1 MIDRQFQGFGDV
13 PIAASTFGNP
23 DDPPLLLLP
32 GGGQSRRVW
41 DDAGRALAAA
51 GRYAVSID
59 LRSHG
64 ESGRPGDRRY
74 DLDAHVR
81 DLSAILAQFSSRPV
95 VVGASLGG
103 WIAMATLGEGEPD
116 LATGL
121 VLVDAP
127 PQIDAKAARALG
139 EALRRSEPMGVS
151 DAFDPLAFADM
162 DLENIERRLSAAA
175 ARIRQPTLIVR
186 GQNSTLSTPEAIA
199 ALAGSMADAEHAEVE
214 GAGHLAVSDQSEA
227 FNALLLEFLERRV
240 PREPP
245 EYRQGSDS
253 RTLRDALG
261 CFGTGVT
268 VVTTIDENGGP
279 VGLTANSFTSVSLD
293 PELLLVCLAKSAGSL
308 PAFQAADSFAVN
320 VLHIGQQPVSN
331 RFASRGADKFADTDV
346 ETWEGGVPIL
356 KGSLASFECD
366 KFAMHDGGDHEILIG
381 RVRRVRYE
389 PQRDPL
395 LYFRGKYR
403 RLHFA

>member
-1 MIDRQFQGFGDV
+1 MIDREFRGFGDV
-13 PIAASTFGNP
+13 PIAASTFGDR

-32 GGGQSRRVW
+32 GEGQSRRVW
-41 DDAGRALAAA
+41 DEAGRALAAA

-59 LRSHG
+59 LRGHG
-64 ESGRPGDRRY
+64 DSGEPGDRRY
-74 DLDAHVR
+74 DFDAHIR
-81 DLSAILAQFSSRPV
+81 DISAILAQFSSRPV
-95 VVGASLGG
+95 LVGAALGG
-103 WIAMATLGEGEPD
+103 WIALAALGEGEPD
-116 LATGL
+116 LASGL
-121 VLVDAP
+121 VL
-127 PQIDAKAARALG
+127 IDALPEPGADVAHGG
-139 EALRRSEPMGVS
+139 EGA
-151 DAFDPLAFADM
+151 
-162 DLENIERRLSAAA
+162 IESGAMEQRLSAASS
-175 ARIRQPTLIVR
+175 RVRQPVLLVR
-186 GQNSTLSTPEAIA
+186 GPATPSPVHSDILAMVGA
-199 ALAGSMADAEHAEVE
+199 SLAGAELAEIG
-214 GAGHLAVSDQSEA
+214 GAAGGASDGGEPL
-227 FNALLLEFLERRV
+227 NALLIEFLERRV

-245 EYRQGSDS
+245 EYHQGSDS

-261 CFGTGVT
+261 CFATGVT
-268 VVTTIDENGGP
+268 VVTTIDARGEP

-293 PELLLVCLAKSAGSL
+293 PELLLVCLAKSAASL
-308 PAFQAADSFAVN
+308 AAFQAAERFAVN

-346 ETWEGGVPIL
+346 EIWEGGVPIL

-366 KFAMHDGGDHEILIG
+366 RYAMHDGGDHEILIG

>member
-1 MIDRQFQGFGDV
+1 MTELELLGFGDA
-13 PIAASTFGNP
+13 PIAASAFGNSN
-23 DDPPLLLLP
+23 DPPLLLLP
-32 GGGQSRRVW
+32 GSGQSRRVW

-51 GRYAVSID
+51 GRYAVSLD
-59 LRSHG
+59 LRAP
-64 ESGRPGDRRY
+64 PGPDAQPY
-74 DLDAHVR
+74 DLDTHVR
-81 DLSAILAQFSSRPV
+81 DLSAILARFSSRPV
-95 VVGASLGG
+95 LVGASLGG
-103 WIAMATLGEGEPD
+103 WIAMAALGEGEPD
-116 LATGL
+116 LASAL
-121 VLVDAP
+121 VLVDSP
-127 PQIDAKAARALG
+127 PQIDIAAARDHGAITEDIG
-139 EALRRSEPMGVS
+139 GDSMTMEQIA
-151 DAFDPLAFADM
+151 
-162 DLENIERRLSAAA
+162 ERLLAAA
-175 ARIRQPTLIVR
+175 ARIRQPALIVR
-186 GQNSTLSTPEAIA
+186 GAQSRLSTPE
-199 ALAGSMADAEHAEVE
+199 SMAQLAAVMRDPELAEIE
-214 GAGHLAVSDQSEA
+214 GAGHLAAAEQSEV

-245 EYRQGSDS
+245 EYLQGSDS
-253 RTLRDALG
+253 GTLRDALG
-261 CFGTGVT
+261 CFATGVT
-268 VVTTIDENGGP
+268 VVTTVDQRGEP

-293 PELLLVCLAKSAGSL
+293 PELLLVCLAKSASSL
-308 PAFQAADSFAVN
+308 PAFQAADRFAVN

-346 ETWEGGVPIL
+346 EQWEGEVPIL